1 MPGSWSSCDGRF
13 KRSRLKLSA
22 QIQTNAALIQTI
34 LQQCHVTC
42 IKFPFSFFCP
52 SRRRYRTLSI
62 LTIFDLFVVQFL
74 MYTTIYISYIH
85 IHELPPHSILQAHG
99 VFHLLHGQFSI
110 AAGDLSALVCNGVEV
125 AVSVVHEGKIS
136 LSYAIHPVGYAA
148 CGMVF

>member
-62 LTIFDLFVVQFL
+62 LTIFDNIRPFCCTIFVV
-74 MYTTIYISYIH
+74 YYYIYIIH
-85 IHELPPHSILQAHG
+85 TYTRIASSLDLTSPWSFSLASWSVQHCRWRLERPGLQWRRG
-99 VFHLLHGQFSI
+99 SR
-110 AAGDLSALVCNGVEV
+110 VCR
-125 AVSVVHEGKIS
+125 
-136 LSYAIHPVGYAA
+136 P
-148 CGMVF
+148 